1 MYVLEGIVE
10 QMADSIPEFK
20 NTLFHH
26 RCYLKNKVET
36 DENMLHYIGD
46 YQSDEDEKE
55 NGLRI
60 EGVYYSE
67 NNKGY
72 ILLDNDLSVTF
83 YDLGRN
89 SDVYAQGKHYKGVI
103 VFKYGGTGMYYTGMH
118 EANLVEKVPSNNL
131 GEGASFDEVAE
142 TDVELSNSNSP
153 KVADP
158 PSDNDAVFKNTPELK
173 APKTVKF
180 HGELI
185 IKYGR
190 KSILCKEDNREYVVT
205 YDLNDPNLYDGQ
217 SVVFEIK
224 VDVSNPKNPNFK
236 KAINIQVDDDF

>member
-1 MYVLEGIVE
+1 
-10 QMADSIPEFK
+10 MADSNPEFN

-26 RCYLKNKVET
+26 RCYLKIKKET
-36 DENMLHYIGD
+36 DDNMLHYIGD
-46 YQSDEDEKE
+46 YQSAKDEKE

-60 EGVYYSE
+60 EGEYYSE

-72 ILLDNDLSVTF
+72 VLLDNNLRVTF

-103 VFKYGGTGMYYTGMH
+103 VFKYGGTGMY
-118 EANLVEKVPSNNL
+118 ESNLVEKDPSNNL
-131 GEGASFDEVAE
+131 GEGASFDEVTE